1 MLALLKKNMVV
12 IGVIAAAVAALF
24 YFYSSNSG
32 GGATVTSSA
41 QGESPVS
48 QEILA
53 TLGNLRT
60 IKLDNSLFQDPL
72 FVSLSDFGVSI
83 PPAAAGRRN
92 PFAPVG
98 QDGGAATKAK
108 APAATT
114 TTTTT
119 GAGAI
124 TVPPPADATPQQ

>member
-12 IGVIAAAVAALF
+12 IGVIVAAVAVLY
-24 YFYSSNSG
+24 YFYSSSG
-32 GGATVTSSA
+32 GGATLTSSA
-41 QGESPVS
+41 EVESPVS

-60 IKLDNSLFQDPL
+60 IKLDNSIFAEPL
-72 FVSLSDFGVSI
+72 FLSLSDFGVTI

-98 QDGGAATKAK
+98 QGN
-108 APAATT
+108 APARSATT
-114 TTTTT
+114 TPPTGTTTR
-119 GAGAI
+119 
-124 TVPPPADATPQQ
+124 Q

>member
-1 MLALLKKNMVV
+1 MLALIKKNMVI
-12 IGVIAAAVAALF
+12 IGIVIAAAGVLY
-24 YFYSSNSG
+24 YFYSSDSG
-32 GGATVTSSA
+32 GALLTSSE
-41 QGESPVS
+41 GTDSPVS

-60 IKLDNSLFQDPL
+60 IRLDNSIFSDPL
-72 FVSLSDFGVSI
+72 FMSLSDFGVTI

-98 QDGGAATKAK
+98 QNGPAA

-114 TTTTT
+114 TGT
-119 GAGAI
+119 AA
-124 TVPPPADATPQQ
+124 PAR